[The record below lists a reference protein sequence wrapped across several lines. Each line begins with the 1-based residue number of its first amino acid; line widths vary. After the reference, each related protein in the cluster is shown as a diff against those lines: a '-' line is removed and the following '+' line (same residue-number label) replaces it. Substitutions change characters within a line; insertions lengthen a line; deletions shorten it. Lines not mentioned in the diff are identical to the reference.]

1 MSAIRR
7 QVVEEYAARYRQAK
21 RAPIEA
27 RAAGLDGEISS
38 FVGAADA
45 YISALERL
53 TNELRS

>member
-1 MSAIRR
+1 MIRR
-7 QVVEEYAARYRQAK
+7 AVVEEYAARYRQAK
-21 RAPIEA
+21 RALIEA

-45 YISALERL
+45 YISALERM